1 MKKQEKIYQVQNL
14 EEKIKQAKAIAFASY
29 QGLTVEQITSLRK
42 EIKKNGGELE
52 VTKNTLLTRA
62 FENNGLKFEQEL
74 SGPNAVIWAYEDEVS
89 PFKVLFD
96 FSKENEALKIK
107 NGFLGK
113 EAIDLEKLTHL
124 ASLPSMDELRAKVV
138 GGLISPIAGLHNNLR
153 SNLLKL
159 LLTLKS
165 AQEKKSAN

>member
-14 EEKIKQAKAIAFASY
+14 EEKIKLSKAIAFASY
-29 QGLTVEQITSLRK
+29 QGLNVEKITSLRK
-42 EIKKNGGELE
+42 EIKKKGGELE
-52 VTKNTLLTRA
+52 ISKNTLLTRA
-62 FENNGLKFEQEL
+62 FENAGLKLEKALE
-74 SGPNAVIWAYEDEVS
+74 GPNAVVWAYEDEVS
-89 PFKVLFD
+89 PLKTLFD

-113 EAIDLEKLTHL
+113 ELVDLEKLTYL

-138 GGLISPIAGLHNNLR
+138 GGLISPISGLCNNLR

-159 LLTLKS
+159 VLVLKN
-165 AQEKKSAN
+165 AQITKEQ